1 MDAGGTVKVPKI
13 RLPGQKRRQ
22 SIEDFQR
29 EKEAILAVARVMDA
43 RTKRFPQG
51 MLGRPDS
58 GEVKPRRL
66 HPAELPRRHRG
77 RP

>member
-13 RLPGQKRRQ
+13 KVPSLKRRHQ

-29 EKEAILAVARVMDA
+29 EKEAIIAVARVMDA

-58 GEVKPRRL
+58 GEVKPGRR
-66 HPAELPRRHRG
+66 AKRRRG